1 MSALRNIP
9 RTVAVATA
17 SPDAI
22 DGDGLDDASHLV
34 AADVLDAYQA
44 YEHISALRLNAAEG
58 GARLLRLEVPARG
71 KPVFEVC
78 AQSSSKS
85 GPPQSEAFDEGSRF
99 DETITRGASP
109 CPGAGGAPS
118 CHPCPDALIVI
129 GAAPANDGARP
140 GSAAT
145 LTRLLDRLHAAGWAP
160 GAMGVFGIAITPD
173 RDCGAAIAEL
183 EALRSKCG
191 DYGLVWSGGIAA
203 GGGTLLERL
212 MRCPRLGMWRRPL
225 SEAVDKMIAAVRMG
239 YTLPELDRGTM
250 AFGALQVPKRA
261 GDPTAREA
269 PQVYDS
275 PGAARSDVLAVP
287 CRLPRLLYMKLVTP
301 QAPR

>member
-17 SPDAI
+17 SPDANSR
-22 DGDGLDDASHLV
+22 DGLGAASRLV

-44 YEHISALRLNAAEG
+44 YEHISALRLNASEG

-99 DETITRGASP
+99 DETIARGASP

-145 LTRLLDRLHAAGWAP
+145 LTRLLDRLHAAGWTP

-173 RDCGAAIAEL
+173 RDCEAAIAEL

-203 GGGTLLERL
+203 GGGTLLCRL

-239 YTLPELDRGTM
+239 YTLPELARGTM
-250 AFGALQVPKRA
+250 AYGAMQIPKHT
-261 GDPTAREA
+261 G
-269 PQVYDS
+269 S
-275 PGAARSDVLAVP
+275 PVAQETSRVHISPDTVRDDVLAVP
-287 CRLPRLLYMKLVTP
+287 CRLPRLLYTKL

>member
-1 MSALRNIP
+1 MTTPRSIP
-9 RTVAVATA
+9 HTVAVATA
-17 SPDAI
+17 APDANVR
-22 DGDGLDDASHLV
+22 DGLDDAPHLV

-58 GARLLRLEVPARG
+58 GAQLLRLEVPAHG
-71 KPVFEVC
+71 KPLFEAC
-78 AQSSSKS
+78 TQSSSKS
-85 GPPQSEAFDEGSRF
+85 GPPQNEAFDEGSRF
-99 DETITRGASP
+99 DETISRGASP

-140 GSAAT
+140 GNAAT
-145 LTRLLDRLHAAGWAP
+145 LTQLLDRLRAAGWAS
-160 GAMGVFGIAITPD
+160 GAMGVFGVAITPD
-173 RDCGAAIAEL
+173 RDCGPAIAEL

-203 GGGTLLERL
+203 GGGALLGRL

-225 SEAVDKMIAAVRMG
+225 SEAIDKMIAAVRMG
-239 YTLPELDRGTM
+239 YTLPELARGTM

>member
-1 MSALRNIP
+1 MTTPRSIP
-9 RTVAVATA
+9 HTAAVATA
-17 SPDAI
+17 APDANSR
-22 DGDGLDDASHLV
+22 DGLGVASRLV

-99 DETITRGASP
+99 DETIARGASP

-129 GAAPANDGARP
+129 GAAPTNDGARP

-203 GGGTLLERL
+203 GGGALLCRL

-225 SEAVDKMIAAVRMG
+225 SEAIDKMIAAVRMG
-239 YTLPELDRGTM
+239 YTLPELARGTM
-250 AFGALQVPKRA
+250 AYGAMQIPKRTGSPVA
-261 GDPTAREA
+261 QETSQVHISPDTAR
-269 PQVYDS
+269 D
-275 PGAARSDVLAVP
+275 DVLAVP
-287 CRLPRLLYMKLVTP
+287 CRLPRLLYTKL

>member
-1 MSALRNIP
+1 MTTPRSIP
-9 RTVAVATA
+9 HTVAVATA
-17 SPDAI
+17 APDANVR
-22 DGDGLDDASHLV
+22 DGLDDAPRLV

-58 GARLLRLEVPARG
+58 GAQLLRLEVPAHG
-71 KPVFEVC
+71 KPLFEAC
-78 AQSSSKS
+78 TRSASKPA
-85 GPPQSEAFDEGSRF
+85 PPQSDVFGKRPRSGDAIARSM
-99 DETITRGASP
+99 SP
-109 CPGAGGAPS
+109 RPGAGDAAPG
-118 CHPCPDALIVI
+118 HPEPDALVVV
-129 GAAPANDGARP
+129 GAAPTDGSVRA
-140 GSAAT
+140 GNAAT
-145 LTRLLDRLHAAGWAP
+145 LTQLLDRLRAAGWAS
-160 GAMGVFGIAITPD
+160 GAIGVFGVAITPD
-173 RDCGAAIAEL
+173 RDCGSAIAEL
-183 EALRSKCG
+183 EALRSRCS

-203 GGGTLLERL
+203 GGGALLGRL

-225 SEAVDKMIAAVRMG
+225 SEAIDKMIAAVRMG